1 MPEYT
6 TDDIRNLALVGH
18 GGAGKTSLAE
28 ALLYKTGATRRLG
41 SVNDRTSHLDY
52 TEEEKEKGCSLDSA
66 LCYTDHHGKRINI
79 IDTPGSTDFSGPA
92 IAALAAADT
101 AVCVISAKDGIQVN
115 TRKMMER
122 AKEYGLARFIVIN
135 KIDADNADFEKLV
148 GQIQET
154 FGQECVCVNLP
165 TNGAKGVTDCWQG
178 DAGQADFGEV
188 GVMHEKVVE
197 AIVGVNDELMEKY
210 LGGELAEG
218 ELAGFAAQAAV
229 AGVFVPVV
237 FTNAVN
243 DVGIAELLEVVCS
256 LSPSPAQAKP
266 RELVDGENKQ
276 TISPSSD
283 GKFVGQVFKI
293 TSDPKSHI
301 KYSALRCLAGQ
312 LRPDTSVTMPRE
324 RKPFKPGHLHSWQGE
339 EHVEVEQAIAGDI
352 IALAKLDLRIGDV
365 LSTEK
370 GGTIESQIEA
380 LEAYAKANG
389 HEVVEIARRPSRDE
403 SKRFRKSSRRSSRS
417 TNAQARATNSSSAS
431 TSSRPSSHR
440 GSTR

>member
-66 LCYTDHHGKRINI
+66 LCYADHHGKRINI

-122 AKEYGLARFIVIN
+122 AREYGLARFIVIN

-165 TNGAKGVTDCWQG
+165 TNGAKDVTDCWQG
-178 DAGQADFGEV
+178 DTGHKDPGDGGLCGEARQLTVCELAAEVLFHQLVVCADHAFDECRMGIGNVGKINVAG
-188 GVMHEKVVE
+188 
-197 AIVGVNDELMEKY
+197 IVGKANDELMEKY
-210 LGGELAEG
+210 LGGEL
-218 ELAGFAAQAAV
+218 
-229 AGVFVPVV
+229 
-237 FTNAVN
+237 
-243 DVGIAELLEVVCS
+243 
-256 LSPSPAQAKP
+256 
-266 RELVDGENKQ
+266 
-276 TISPSSD
+276 SD
-283 GKFVGQVFKI
+283 
-293 TSDPKSHI
+293 
-301 KYSALRCLAGQ
+301 
-312 LRPDTSVTMPRE
+312 
-324 RKPFKPGHLHSWQGE
+324 E
-339 EHVEVEQAIAGDI
+339 E
-352 IALAKLDLRIGDV
+352 
-365 LSTEK
+365 
-370 GGTIESQIEA
+370 
-380 LEAYAKANG
+380 AKAS
-389 HEVVEIARRPSRDE
+389 VEILN
-403 SKRFRKSSRRSSRS
+403 
-417 TNAQARATNSSSAS
+417 T
-431 TSSRPSSHR
+431 
-440 GSTR
+440 